1 MKKVMG
7 ISLGSSKRDH
17 AVTVSLLGQE
27 CRVERV
33 GMDGDME
40 RMIETIKALD
50 EGGAFGLGGI
60 SVNLYSIDRRYQLRD
75 ARRIMEATR
84 LTPSLTAVGLKKHWS
99 GG

>member
-33 GMDGDME
+33 GMDGDIE

-50 EGGAFGLGGI
+50 GRWMPSAWAGLAEP
-60 SVNLYSIDRRYQLRD
+60 LLDRPALSA
-75 ARRIMEATR
+75 ARCAADHGER
-84 LTPSLTAVGLKKHWS
+84 LG
-99 GG
+99 